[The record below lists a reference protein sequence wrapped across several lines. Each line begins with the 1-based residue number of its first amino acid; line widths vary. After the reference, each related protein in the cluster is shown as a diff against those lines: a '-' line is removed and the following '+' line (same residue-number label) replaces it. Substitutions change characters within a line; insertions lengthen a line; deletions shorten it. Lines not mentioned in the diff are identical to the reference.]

1 MRIKNHDI
9 RFKLEITRDIIK
21 IYLFK
26 KNIDD
31 ISHIYRVF
39 NANYNN
45 TNSTYEINIY
55 ENYFSGSPITI
66 ACLDFLIDNNIIYK
80 VINSEHLYRVRPE
93 QLIKLL

>member
-1 MRIKNHDI
+1 MRIKDYDI
-9 RFKLEITRDIIK
+9 RFKLEITRNIIK

-31 ISHIYRVF
+31 TSHIYRVF

-55 ENYFSGSPITI
+55 ENYFPESPITI
-66 ACLDFLIDNNIIYK
+66 AYLDFLIDNNIIYK

-93 QLIKLL
+93 QLVKLL